1 MTGIVQTSS
10 EPYVSGRTPHVPIAM
25 LLGALLI
32 VGVALR
38 FLNTEPATSTST
50 QPLSGA
56 RVDGPV
62 IGEAPAAALQLPDEP
77 GAWLHAAADRPGAVL
92 AGTVDGDPVPL
103 GPPAFPADAAVA
115 LTVALP
121 TSEETVVNVST
132 SRLKTDGTLAGAADL
147 ELAVAPA
154 ADGRAT
160 VETGVDALLGESAPG
175 IFRVQVAWDGS
186 VIATQDVA
194 LGMDQPSAVAIFD
207 EPRQVVFLAG
217 EYTGAQFRAD
227 GTVADQKP
235 SRLDANSGAPGA
247 AYARFS
253 GTPHVLIAKGLWA
266 GFWMPLGE
274 GVELR

>member
-1 MTGIVQTSS
+1 MTGIAQTSS
-10 EPYVSGRTPHVPIAM
+10 EPYVSGRTPHLPFAV

-38 FLNTEPATSTST
+38 VLNAEPAASTG
-50 QPLSGA
+50 PLSGA

-62 IGEAPAAALQLPDEP
+62 VGDAPAVSLQLPDEP
-77 GAWLHAAADRPGAVL
+77 AAWLHAATERPGEVL
-92 AGTVDGDPVPL
+92 AGSADRDPVPL
-103 GPPAFPADAAVA
+103 GPPAFGVDTAVA
-115 LTVALP
+115 LTVSLP
-121 TSEETVVNVST
+121 TAEETVVMVST
-132 SRLKTDGTLAGAADL
+132 SRMKPDGALAKAADM
-147 ELAVAPA
+147 ELAVVPG

-160 VETGVDALLGESAPG
+160 IETGVDALLGKRAPG
-175 IFRVQVAWDGS
+175 IFRVQVTWDGS

-227 GTVADQKP
+227 GKVTEEKP
-235 SRLDANSGAPGA
+235 FVLGANSGAPGA

-253 GTPHVLIAKGLWA
+253 GTPHVLISKGVWA
-266 GFWMPLGE
+266 GFWIPLGV